1 MDEEM
6 KICPQCGQEVK
17 AIAKKCRY
25 CGYWFDDAAEEPQAA
40 AEEPQAATEEP
51 KAEPQ
56 PEPQPANKPR
66 PAAAT
71 PVSDGRKISI
81 EGVLKDGF
89 QIGISNFVL
98 IFLAVLLT
106 IITFWIPY
114 LNVGTFI
121 ALQTLPILL
130 GRKGQPAPS
139 CTFVFDG
146 KYRQYMGEYFTL
158 SGLKSLSLFPAYLFL
173 IVPGII
179 ISIGWSQAL
188 FLMID
193 KEIAPGEA
201 MIQSAKITQGYKGT
215 IFLTNLLLCILFGV
229 AFGIVLAILN
239 AIDVGFLTFIGMLAM
254 IALAST
260 VYIGV
265 KAAIYHG
272 LTK

>member
-1 MDEEM
+1 M

-25 CGYWFDDAAEEPQAA
+25 CGYWFDDAAEESQAA
-40 AEEPQAATEEP
+40 AEEP

-56 PEPQPANKPR
+56 PEPQPAYR
-66 PAAAT
+66 SQPAAA
-71 PVSDGRKISI
+71 PVSADRKISI

-106 IITFWIPY
+106 IVTFWIPY

-121 ALQTLPILL
+121 ALQTLPIIL

-188 FLMID
+188 FLMLD

-201 MIQSAKITQGYKGT
+201 MIQSSKITQGYKGT
-215 IFLTNLLLCILFGV
+215 IFLVNLLLLILIGV
-229 AFGIVLAILN
+229 AFGIVMAILN

-254 IALAST
+254 IAVASV

-265 KAAIYHG
+265 KAAIYQG

>member
-17 AIAKKCRY
+17 AVAKKCRY
-25 CGYWFDDAAEEPQAA
+25 CGYWFDDAAEESQAA
-40 AEEPQAATEEP
+40 AEEP

-56 PEPQPANKPR
+56 PEPQPAYKPQ
-66 PAAAT
+66 PAAA
-71 PVSDGRKISI
+71 PVGDGRKISI

-106 IITFWIPY
+106 IVTFWIPY

-121 ALQTLPILL
+121 ALQTLPIIL
-130 GRKGQPAPS
+130 GRKGQSAPS

-188 FLMID
+188 FLMLD

-215 IFLTNLLLCILFGV
+215 IFLTNLLLFIIIGL
-229 AFGIVLAILN
+229 AFGIVMAILN

-254 IALAST
+254 IAVASV

-265 KAAIYHG
+265 KAAIYQG
-272 LTK
+272 LVK

>member
-1 MDEEM
+1 MDDET

-25 CGYWFDDAAEEPQAA
+25 CGYWFDKG
-40 AEEPQAATEEP
+40 ATEEP
-51 KAEPQ
+51 QPEAEPQHARQPEPEPAPRRQHAYQPQ
-56 PEPQPANKPR
+56 PEPASSAYGP
-66 PAAAT
+66 
-71 PVSDGRKISI
+71 RKITI

-89 QIGISNFVL
+89 TIGISNFLL

-106 IITFWIPY
+106 IVTFWIPY

-121 ALQTLPILL
+121 AIQTLPIIL
-130 GRKGQPAPS
+130 GRKDQPSPS

-158 SGLKSLSLFPAYLFL
+158 TGLKSLSLFPAYLFL

-188 FLMID
+188 YLMLD

-215 IFLTNLLLCILFGV
+215 IFLTELLLGILFCV
-229 AFGIVLAILN
+229 AFGIILAIFN
-239 AIDVGFLTFIGMLAM
+239 AIDVGFLTFIAV
-254 IALAST
+254 IACAALAST

-265 KAAIYHG
+265 KAAIYQG
-272 LTK
+272 LSK

>member
-25 CGYWFDDAAEEPQAA
+25 CGYWFDDAAEGAA
-40 AEEPQAATEEP
+40 AEDTTAEEP

-56 PEPQPANKPR
+56 PEPQPAYQPK
-66 PAAAT
+66 PAAAA
-71 PVSDGRKISI
+71 PVYGERKISVG
-81 EGVLKDGF
+81 GVLQEGF
-89 QIGISNFVL
+89 AIGMKNFVL

-121 ALQTLPILL
+121 ALQTLPIIL
-130 GRKGQPAPS
+130 GRKDQPSPS
-139 CTFVFDG
+139 STFVFDA

-179 ISIGWSQAL
+179 ISIGWSQSL
-188 FLMID
+188 FLMLD

-201 MIQSAKITQGYKGT
+201 MIQSSKITQGYKGT
-215 IFLTNLLLCILFGV
+215 IFLANFLYGILICV
-229 AFGIVLAILN
+229 AFSIIYAILN
-239 AIDVGFLTFIGMLAM
+239 AIGVDFLTFIGVIAM
-254 IALAST
+254 MAAAS
-260 VYIGV
+260 VGYVGV
-265 KAAIYHG
+265 KAAIYQG

>member
-6 KICPQCGQEVK
+6 KICPQCGQEVE
-17 AIAKKCRY
+17 ANAKKCRF
-25 CGYWFDDAAEEPQAA
+25 CGYCFEEEGAA
-40 AEEPQAATEEP
+40 EEP

-56 PEPQPANKPR
+56 PEPQRAYQPEPAPAN
-66 PAAAT
+66 A
-71 PVSDGRKISI
+71 SRKISI

-89 QIGISNFVL
+89 TIGISNFVL

-106 IITFWIPY
+106 IVTFWIPY

-121 ALQTLPILL
+121 ALQTLPIIL
-130 GRKGQPAPS
+130 GRKNQPSPS
-139 CTFVFDG
+139 CTFVFDA

-173 IVPGII
+173 LVPGII

-188 FLMID
+188 FLMLD
-193 KEIAPGEA
+193 KQIAPGEA

-215 IFLTNLLLCILFGV
+215 IFLVNLLLSIIILV
-229 AFGIVLAILN
+229 AIGIIMAILN
-239 AIDVGFLTFIGMLAM
+239 AINVGFLTFIGLLAC
-254 IALAST
+254 IAVVST

-265 KAAIYHG
+265 KAAIYQG

>member
-17 AIAKKCRY
+17 AIAKKCRF
-25 CGYWFDDAAEEPQAA
+25 CGYWFEEEGAA
-40 AEEPQAATEEP
+40 EEP

-56 PEPQPANKPR
+56 PEPQRAYQPEPAPTY
-66 PAAAT
+66 AY
-71 PVSDGRKISI
+71 RKISI
-81 EGVLKDGF
+81 EGVLKEGF
-89 QIGISNFVL
+89 TIGISNFVL

-106 IITFWIPY
+106 IVTFWIPY

-121 ALQTLPILL
+121 ALQTLPIIL
-130 GRKGQPAPS
+130 GRKNQPTPS
-139 CTFVFDG
+139 CTFVFDA

-173 IVPGII
+173 LVPGII

-188 FLMID
+188 YLMLD

-215 IFLTNLLLCILFGV
+215 IFLTELLLGILFCV
-229 AFGIVLAILN
+229 AFGIILAIFN
-239 AIDVGFLTFIGMLAM
+239 AIDVGFLTFIAV
-254 IALAST
+254 IACAALAST

-265 KAAIYHG
+265 KAAIYQG
-272 LTK
+272 LSK

>member
-25 CGYWFDDAAEEPQAA
+25 CGYWFDDAAEETA
-40 AEEPQAATEEP
+40 AEEPQAA
-51 KAEPQ
+51 AEQPQ
-56 PEPQPANKPR
+56 PEPEPQPTYKPKA
-66 PAAAT
+66 AAAT
-71 PVSDGRKISI
+71 PPPPVGGGRKISI

-106 IITFWIPY
+106 IVTFWIPY

-121 ALQTLPILL
+121 AIQTLPIIL
-130 GRKGQPAPS
+130 GRKNQPAPS

-188 FLMID
+188 FLMLD

-215 IFLTNLLLCILFGV
+215 IFLTNLLLCILFCI
-229 AFGIVLAILN
+229 AFGIVMAILN
-239 AIDVGFLTFIGMLAM
+239 AIDVGFLTFIGMIGM

-265 KAAIYHG
+265 KAAIYQG